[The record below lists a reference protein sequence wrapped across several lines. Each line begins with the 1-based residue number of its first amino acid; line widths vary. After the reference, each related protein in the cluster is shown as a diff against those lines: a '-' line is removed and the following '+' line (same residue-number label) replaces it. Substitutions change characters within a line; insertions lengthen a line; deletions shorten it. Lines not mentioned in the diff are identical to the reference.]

1 MQSKLKFLVIVVIMC
16 FGLGACYYDVESELY
31 PSQSECDNSVFSYN
45 GRIKAICDANCA
57 TSSCHAGPSPSA
69 SLALET
75 FEQVRD
81 ATANGLLCTIEQTS
95 GCSPMPKNEPKMS
108 QCSIDA
114 WILWHDSSFP
124 EN

>member
-1 MQSKLKFLVIVVIMC
+1 LALI
-16 FGLGACYYDVESELY
+16 FGLTLHSCYYDVESELY
-31 PSQSECDNSVFSYN
+31 PSEEACDNTVYSYN

-69 SLALET
+69 SLSLET
-75 FEQVRD
+75 YEQVKQ
-81 ATANGLLCTIEQTS
+81 ATESGLICTIEHSS

-114 WILWHDSSFP
+114 WILWSENNYP